1 MEVHAHTHSPRKKWT
16 HYLFEFFMLF
26 LAVFCGFLAENVR
39 EHRIEHARE
48 KKYIGSVLTDLR
60 SDTSWMDKYMKD
72 QQASIQA
79 FDSVILLINKADKDS
94 LEQKRLY
101 YLIRMA
107 IKLSSPNK
115 INYSAFD
122 QIRNSGNLRLIRNQ
136 STVDS
141 ISNYYF
147 TARDI
152 EQLNETIMQRQAA
165 LVEFEGNIFDGN
177 VFHNM
182 EDLNRFQFKEPVGQP
197 RLITSDKNLINNMI
211 VRIHYLISANS
222 LSREYSAK
230 QKILAVHLI
239 HYLKKEYHLK

>member
-141 ISNYYF
+141 ISSYYF

-165 LVEFEGNIFDGN
+165 LVEFEGNIFDN
-177 VFHNM
+177 
-182 EDLNRFQFKEPVGQP
+182 
-197 RLITSDKNLINNMI
+197 
-211 VRIHYLISANS
+211 
-222 LSREYSAK
+222 K
-230 QKILAVHLI
+230 QHLL
-239 HYLKKEYHLK
+239 Y